1 MNESANF
8 SLPDPLYVELGQFSI
23 FGLLA
28 PGQVTTTQ
36 KRNYKFASI
45 QFQVINNVVGAPVL
59 SFEISS
65 DGTNFRACT
74 FAESANTANV
84 NSVTTPPL
92 GYIGIVTVKP
102 LYWRFRV
109 VGAGTFVIVK
119 VIGLN

>member
-45 QFQVINNVVGAPVL
+45 QFQVINNVVGAPIL

-74 FAESANTANV
+74 FAES

-102 LYWRFRV
+102 LYWRLRV